1 MDTVGNF
8 LTALNNAARVRQPRV
23 VLPAS
28 RFTSELA
35 RFLEQKGYVA
45 AVKAETEGTRPKVT
59 VTLAYRDAKT
69 PKLHGARRI
78 STPGR
83 RRYAGAGNIPYSF
96 DGVGVVVVSTSQ
108 GLKGD
113 RDARKA
119 GLGGELI
126 CEVW

>member
-8 LTALNNAARVRQPRV
+8 LTALNNAARIRQPRV
-23 VLPAS
+23 VVPAS
-28 RFTSELA
+28 RFITDLA
-35 RFLEQKGYVA
+35 RWLEQKGYVA
-45 AVKAETEGTRPKVT
+45 SVKEATHGTQSRLT
-59 VTLAYRDAKT
+59 VALAYQDDKR

-83 RRYAGAGNIPYSF
+83 RRYASASRIPF
-96 DGVGVVVVSTSQ
+96 VLDGVGLVVVSTSQ
-108 GLKGD
+108 GLKSD
-113 RDARKA
+113 QEARRE

>member
-8 LTALNNAARVRQPRV
+8 LTALNNAVRVLKPRV
-23 VLPAS
+23 VLPAA

-35 RFLEQKGYVA
+35 RFLEKKGYVA
-45 AVKAETEGTRPKVT
+45 AVKVETEGARPTVT
-59 VTLAYRDAKT
+59 VTLAYHDPKT

-83 RRYAGAGNIPYSF
+83 RRYATVSDIPFSF
-96 DGVGVVVVSTSQ
+96 DGKGVVVVSTSQ

>member
-1 MDTVGNF
+1 MDTIGNF
-8 LTALNNAARVRQPRV
+8 LTALNNAARARQPRV

-35 RFLEQKGYVA
+35 WFLEQKGYVA
-45 AVKAETEGTRPKVT
+45 AVKADIAGTRPKVT
-59 VTLAYRDAKT
+59 VTLAYRDPKT
-69 PKLHGARRI
+69 PKLHGAQRI

-83 RRYAGAGNIPYSF
+83 RRYASAGEIPYSF

-113 RDARKA
+113 REARKA

>member
-23 VLPAS
+23 VVPAS
-28 RFTSELA
+28 RFTLA
-35 RFLEQKGYVA
+35 LAQFLEQKGYVA
-45 AVKAETEGTRPKVT
+45 SVKTDTEGAHPHLT

-83 RRYAGAGNIPYSF
+83 RRYTSAATIPYSL
-96 DGVGVVVVSTSQ
+96 DGVGVVVVSTSH

-113 RDARKA
+113 REARKA